1 MSSSR
6 AMQRLCGL
14 MRKAVQDYEMI
25 APGDKVMVG
34 VSGGK
39 DSVALTIG
47 LAELRKYIGFDFT
60 VQAVTLD
67 PQFGGKPMDYTV
79 LQELFARYDIPYEI
93 RRTEIG
99 PVVFDYRKEKNPC
112 ALCAKLRRGA
122 LHTAAQELGCNKVA
136 LGHHLDDAVETF
148 YMNLW
153 REGRIGCFSPVTYL
167 SRRDLTLIRPMLL
180 ATEQEVISAVH
191 AEGLPIVKSVC
202 PADGVTVR
210 EQTKEFVKERC
221 RTDHAFRQK
230 TLHALQESRLDE
242 LGSLEA
248 AEHLTF
254 CDYCLARYT
263 ALIESAP
270 EKLKQPMRDL
280 IPQVQALMRL
290 RSFRIMTNRYVS
302 TAAAVMLAFAL
313 WRFGFFGGV
322 GTVQKSVQQLPDVT
336 PRVTVSQAL
345 GGMFDSMSS
354 GLSNMF
360 DGMQLTINSGLAQ
373 LADPVVPRSN
383 PTNNGGSPAHGE

>member
-67 PQFGGKPMDYTV
+67 PQFDHQPMDYSA
-79 LQELFARYDIPYEI
+79 LAELFRQHGIPYEV

-148 YMNLW
+148 YMNL
-153 REGRIGCFSPVTYL
+153 SPVTYL

-180 ATEQEVISAVH
+180 ATEQEVISAVN

-230 TLHALQESRLDE
+230 TLHALQESGIDGWRPVHTGR
-242 LGSLEA
+242 GSFA
-248 AEHLTF
+248 
-254 CDYCLARYT
+254 
-263 ALIESAP
+263 I
-270 EKLKQPMRDL
+270 
-280 IPQVQALMRL
+280 
-290 RSFRIMTNRYVS
+290 TN
-302 TAAAVMLAFAL
+302 
-313 WRFGFFGGV
+313 
-322 GTVQKSVQQLPDVT
+322 
-336 PRVTVSQAL
+336 
-345 GGMFDSMSS
+345 
-354 GLSNMF
+354 
-360 DGMQLTINSGLAQ
+360 
-373 LADPVVPRSN
+373 
-383 PTNNGGSPAHGE
+383 EEE

>member
-6 AMQRLCGL
+6 ALQRLCGL

-25 APGDKVMVG
+25 APGDRVMVG

-47 LAELRKYIGFDFT
+47 LAERRKYIGFDFT

-67 PQFGGKPMDYTV
+67 PQFGGRPMDYTV
-79 LQELFARYDIPYEI
+79 LQELFARHGIPYEI

-230 TLHALQESRLDE
+230 TLHALQESGIDGWRPVHTGR
-242 LGSLEA
+242 GS
-248 AEHLTF
+248 F
-254 CDYCLARYT
+254 
-263 ALIESAP
+263 
-270 EKLKQPMRDL
+270 
-280 IPQVQALMRL
+280 
-290 RSFRIMTNRYVS
+290 
-302 TAAAVMLAFAL
+302 
-313 WRFGFFGGV
+313 
-322 GTVQKSVQQLPDVT
+322 
-336 PRVTVSQAL
+336 
-345 GGMFDSMSS
+345 
-354 GLSNMF
+354 
-360 DGMQLTINSGLAQ
+360 TI
-373 LADPVVPRSN
+373 
-383 PTNNGGSPAHGE
+383 THEEE

>member
-67 PQFGGKPMDYTV
+67 PQFGGRPMDYTV
-79 LQELFARYDIPYEI
+79 LQELFAQYDIPYEI

-242 LGSLEA
+242 LGSLET

-322 GTVQKSVQQLPDVT
+322 GTVQKPMQQLPDVT

>member
-1 MSSSR
+1 MTKQEL
-6 AMQRLCGL
+6 AAICIARL
-14 MRKAVQDYEMI
+14 KAEY
-25 APGDKVMVG
+25 P
-34 VSGGK
+34 
-39 DSVALTIG
+39 DS
-47 LAELRKYIGFDFT
+47 DC
-60 VQAVTLD
+60 TLD
-67 PQFGGKPMDYTV
+67 YDHAWQLLVSVRLAAQCTDARV
-79 LQELFARYDIPYEI
+79 NVVVQELFAKYDIPYEI

-230 TLHALQESRLDE
+230 TLHALQESGIDGWRPVHTGR
-242 LGSLEA
+242 GSFA
-248 AEHLTF
+248 
-254 CDYCLARYT
+254 
-263 ALIESAP
+263 I
-270 EKLKQPMRDL
+270 
-280 IPQVQALMRL
+280 
-290 RSFRIMTNRYVS
+290 TN
-302 TAAAVMLAFAL
+302 
-313 WRFGFFGGV
+313 
-322 GTVQKSVQQLPDVT
+322 
-336 PRVTVSQAL
+336 
-345 GGMFDSMSS
+345 
-354 GLSNMF
+354 
-360 DGMQLTINSGLAQ
+360 
-373 LADPVVPRSN
+373 
-383 PTNNGGSPAHGE
+383 EEE